1 MFFWVFP
8 RHQIVV
14 GRRFGTLCQF
24 HLQRLGVEYDTGF
37 RTVDQL
43 QFDAEE
49 IPKRTYTTIMSV
61 SVSCLS
67 YLPRTAHAPYY
78 TANLDL
84 SGANKCVYCTS

>member
-1 MFFWVFP
+1 
-8 RHQIVV
+8 
-14 GRRFGTLCQF
+14 
-24 HLQRLGVEYDTGF
+24 
-37 RTVDQL
+37 
-43 QFDAEE
+43 
-49 IPKRTYTTIMSV
+49 MSV